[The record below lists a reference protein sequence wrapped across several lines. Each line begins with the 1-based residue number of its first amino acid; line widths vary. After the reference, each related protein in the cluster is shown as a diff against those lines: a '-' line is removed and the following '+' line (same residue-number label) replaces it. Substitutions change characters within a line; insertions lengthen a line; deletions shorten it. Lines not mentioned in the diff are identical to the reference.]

1 MEDISLR
8 ALRVLKEVDLIAAE
22 DTRHALKLLNHY
34 RIKKPLTSYHKYS
47 SDNKA
52 CFIIEEILKGK
63 NVALISDAGSPG
75 ISDPGED
82 IVKLAIKNNINITMI
97 PGPVA
102 AITGLVLS
110 GFPASRFVFE
120 GFLPY
125 NKRLRKERIL
135 SFKNET
141 RTIVLYEAPHKLLNT
156 LRDLFNLIGER
167 KVVLARELTKKFE
180 DLIRCTLS
188 EAIEKYETEAP
199 IGEFVIILEG
209 SSEEAL
215 LEEKRKRWDTLNI
228 EEHVDFYLKQ
238 GKNKK
243 EAIKNAASDRGIAAR
258 EVYNQ
263 LIKNKN
269 LKN

>member
-34 RIKKPLTSYHKYS
+34 GIKKPLTSYHKYS